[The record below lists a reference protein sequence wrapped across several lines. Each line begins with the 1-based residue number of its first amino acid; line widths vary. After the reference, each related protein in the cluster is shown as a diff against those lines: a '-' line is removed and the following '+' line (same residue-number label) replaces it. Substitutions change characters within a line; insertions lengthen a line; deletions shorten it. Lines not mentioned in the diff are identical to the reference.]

1 MEEKEKYWQQI
12 RQYVRDRFG
21 MPGEVYDI
29 VFLIGVR
36 EMGYGFQQLDQ
47 DTKTKVFNF
56 ASIYLMNFMSG
67 EERGRIIKPS
77 AEADRNYTDRNY
89 TDRHCADGHYV
100 DGHCADRHCA
110 DGDCADG
117 DWDLEEQ
124 IYKQAIINYF
134 REKKII

>member
-77 AEADRNYTDRNY
+77 AEADRNYTDR
-89 TDRHCADGHYV
+89 
-100 DGHCADRHCA
+100 HCA
-110 DGDCADG
+110 DGDCADGNWDKG

>member
-1 MEEKEKYWQQI
+1 MENQEKYWQQI
-12 RQYVRDRFG
+12 RQFVRDQFG

-67 EERGRIIKPS
+67 EERKKIRSENERGDERHGD
-77 AEADRNYTDRNY
+77 ADN
-89 TDRHCADGHYV
+89 G
-100 DGHCADRHCA
+100 
-110 DGDCADG
+110 
-117 DWDLEEQ
+117 DLETS

>member
-1 MEEKEKYWQQI
+1 MEDKEKYWHKIQKF
-12 RQYVRDRFG
+12 VRDQFG

-67 EERGRIIKPS
+67 EERRKIKDEGKPAVETGGDEENKPS
-77 AEADRNYTDRNY
+77 YDA
-89 TDRHCADGHYV
+89 G
-100 DGHCADRHCA
+100 G
-110 DGDCADG
+110 
-117 DWDLEEQ
+117 DLEEV

-134 REKKII
+134 REKKIL

>member
-1 MEEKEKYWQQI
+1 MEEREKYWQQI

-21 MPGEVYDI
+21 MPGGVYDI

-67 EERGRIIKPS
+67 EERREIQIE
-77 AEADRNYTDRNY
+77 AEAK
-89 TDRHCADGHYV
+89 AK
-100 DGHCADRHCA
+100 AQ
-110 DGDCADG
+110 
-117 DWDLEEQ
+117 EEE

>member
-1 MEEKEKYWQQI
+1 MEDQEKYWQQI
-12 RQYVRDRFG
+12 RQFVRDQFG

-67 EERGRIIKPS
+67 EERKKIRSENEPLT
-77 AEADRNYTDRNY
+77 EAN
-89 TDRHCADGHYV
+89 GHI
-100 DGHCADRHCA
+100 DNG
-110 DGDCADG
+110 
-117 DWDLEEQ
+117 DLEAS

-134 REKKII
+134 REKKIL

>member
-1 MEEKEKYWQQI
+1 MEEQEKYWQQI
-12 RQYVRDRFG
+12 RQFVRDQFG

-67 EERGRIIKPS
+67 EEQEKIRSENETSDENHGD
-77 AEADRNYTDRNY
+77 EADGENKPLKEASGNAVSRDET
-89 TDRHCADGHYV
+89 
-100 DGHCADRHCA
+100 
-110 DGDCADG
+110 
-117 DWDLEEQ
+117 
-124 IYKQAIINYF
+124 
-134 REKKII
+134 